1 MRQSVNAM
9 KKGLYMFEF
18 DNTYSWING
27 KTINYETVVLT
38 PLQIVN
44 ESNEEWVY
52 DFYENLY
59 QN

>member
-1 MRQSVNAM
+1 
-9 KKGLYMFEF
+9 MFEF

-59 QN
+59 QNQV

>member
-1 MRQSVNAM
+1 LRQSVNAM